1 MILSR
6 NFSIDSSTSFQ
17 TIVVVEPTEEG
28 VQAPHVSVAVPKA
41 NFEEMMNDIK
51 TMKQQIQD
59 LIDLPENTGLIEALR
74 TAEEDKSP
82 LVDMFQILSLTKRI
96 DGVETGMS
104 KLASMMEDLAKATAG
119 NQKVW
124 FLIVCIKVFKG
135 EGEEEETEKMDI
147 GGEKWEKMQERV
159 QAIETFL
166 GMVSTETEEDAI
178 PIKPATGGGLTAIK
192 DDVALLKHKLG
203 DFETLLQYFPMENL
217 LEALRDLEEL
227 RSKLLRKTSHS
238 A

>member
-1 MILSR
+1 MTISSG
-6 NFSIDSSTSFQ
+6 NFSVDSSTSFQ
-17 TIVVVEPTEEG
+17 TIVVVEHTEEG

-74 TAEEDKSP
+74 TAEEDKTP

-119 NQKVW
+119 NQKGW
-124 FLIVCIKVFKG
+124 F
-135 EGEEEETEKMDI
+135 
-147 GGEKWEKMQERV
+147 
-159 QAIETFL
+159 
-166 GMVSTETEEDAI
+166 
-178 PIKPATGGGLTAIK
+178 
-192 DDVALLKHKLG
+192 
-203 DFETLLQYFPMENL
+203 
-217 LEALRDLEEL
+217 
-227 RSKLLRKTSHS
+227 
-238 A
+238 